1 LDDFCLDSCTG
12 QNSVY
17 FGWKQRFAGLFSVF
31 KRIFTSANNWIAI
44 VTNRLSLALFNQIYI
59 MKFIVSSSALL
70 KQLQQISGVIN
81 ANTVLPILEDF
92 LFEIE
97 KNKLTVVATDL
108 ETVMK
113 IHMDIEA
120 KDSGKVCIPAKI
132 LMDSLKNIPE
142 QPLTFHIDKNF
153 GVEITSD
160 NGKYKVMGENP
171 DNFPKEPVADDANSF
186 TMTSSGL
193 VTAINKS
200 IFAVSND
207 DLRPAMTGVFFELD
221 KKSITFVATDAHRL
235 VRYSLTDVKCP
246 QKHNFIVPKKPLNLL
261 KSALPD
267 NEDELTV
274 SYNNNHLFVV
284 HGGTELVCRLIDAR
298 FPDYKV
304 VIPTDNPYKMIVNR
318 ADFQNALRRV
328 SVFSNKSTNQVA
340 LTISGSQ
347 LQLAAQDVDFSFE
360 GNERMACQYD
370 GEDLQIAF
378 NAKFLIEMLNGTD
391 TDEVNMELST
401 PTKAGII
408 KPSEQAEN
416 EDLLML
422 VMPLMLNN

>member
-1 LDDFCLDSCTG
+1 
-12 QNSVY
+12 
-17 FGWKQRFAGLFSVF
+17 
-31 KRIFTSANNWIAI
+31 
-44 VTNRLSLALFNQIYI
+44 
-59 MKFIVSSSALL
+59 MKFIVSSSQLL
-70 KQLQQISGVIN
+70 KHLQQISGVIN

-92 LFEIE
+92 LFEID

-113 IHMDIEA
+113 IHLDIEA
-120 KDSGKVCIPAKI
+120 KDSGKVCIPSKI
-132 LMDSLKNIPE
+132 LLESLKNIAE
-142 QPLTFHIDKNF
+142 QPLTFNIDKNF
-153 GVEITSD
+153 GIEITSD

-171 DNFPKEPVADDANSF
+171 DNFPKEPVADAATSF
-186 TMTSSGL
+186 TMPSSAL

-200 IFAVSND
+200 LFAVSND

-221 KKSITFVATDAHRL
+221 SNGITCVATDAHRL
-235 VRYSLTDVKCP
+235 VRFKRTDVSCP
-246 QKHNFIVPKKPLNLL
+246 KTDTFIVPKKPLNLL
-261 KSALPD
+261 KSALPSND
-267 NEDELTV
+267 DELQI
-274 SYNNNHLFVV
+274 SYNSNHLFVK

-304 VIPTDNPYKMIVNR
+304 VIPTDNPYKLTVNKN
-318 ADFQNALRRV
+318 DFQSALRRV

-340 LTISGSQ
+340 LSISGSE

-378 NAKFLIEMLNGTD
+378 NAKFLIEMLNAAD
-391 TDEVNMELST
+391 TDEVVIELST

-408 KPSEQAEN
+408 KPTEVNEN
-416 EDLLML
+416 EELLML

>member
-1 LDDFCLDSCTG
+1 
-12 QNSVY
+12 
-17 FGWKQRFAGLFSVF
+17 
-31 KRIFTSANNWIAI
+31 
-44 VTNRLSLALFNQIYI
+44 

-92 LFEIE
+92 LFEID
-97 KNKLTVVATDL
+97 NSKLTVTATDL

-113 IHMDIEA
+113 IHLDIEA
-120 KDSGKVCIPAKI
+120 KESGKICIPAKI

-142 QPLTFHIDKNF
+142 QPLTFNIDKNY
-153 GVEITSD
+153 GVELTSD

-171 DNFPKEPVADDANSF
+171 DNFPKEPAADEANSF

-193 VTAINKS
+193 VTAINKT
-200 IFAVSND
+200 IFAVSSD

-221 KKSITFVATDAHRL
+221 KKGISFVATDAHRL
-235 VRYSLTDVKCP
+235 VKYTRTDVSCP
-246 QKHNFIVPKKPLNLL
+246 QKDTFIVPKKPLNLL

-267 NEDELTV
+267 NEDELMV
-274 SYNNNHLFVV
+274 SYNSNHLFVK

-304 VIPTDNPYKMIVNR
+304 VIPVDNPYVLTVNR
-318 ADFQNALRRV
+318 TDFQSALRRV

-340 LTISGSQ
+340 LSISGSE
-347 LQLAAQDVDFSFE
+347 LQLASQDVDFSFE
-360 GNERMACQYD
+360 GNERMACTYD
-370 GEDLQIAF
+370 GEDLAIAF
-378 NAKFLIEMLNGTD
+378 NAKFLIEMLSGAETAEIN
-391 TDEVNMELST
+391 VELST
-401 PTKAGII
+401 ATKAGII
-408 KPSEQAEN
+408 KPSEQEPN
-416 EDLLML
+416 EELLML

>member
-1 LDDFCLDSCTG
+1 
-12 QNSVY
+12 
-17 FGWKQRFAGLFSVF
+17 
-31 KRIFTSANNWIAI
+31 
-44 VTNRLSLALFNQIYI
+44 
-59 MKFIVSSSALL
+59 MKFIVSSAALL

-81 ANTVLPILEDF
+81 SNTVLPILEDF
-92 LFEIE
+92 LFEID

-113 IHMDIEA
+113 VHLDVEA
-120 KDSGKVCIPAKI
+120 KESGKVCIPAKI

-142 QPLTFHIDKNF
+142 QPLTFTIDKNF

-171 DNFPKEPVADDANSF
+171 DNFPKEPAADDANSF
-186 TMTSSGL
+186 KITSSAL

-200 IFAVSND
+200 LFAVSND

-221 KKSITFVATDAHRL
+221 KKGLTCVATDAHRL
-235 VRYSLTDVKCP
+235 VKYRRTDVSCP
-246 QKHNFIVPKKPLNLL
+246 KTDTFIAPKKPLNLL
-261 KSALPD
+261 KTALPD
-267 NEDELTV
+267 NDDELTV
-274 SYNNNHLFVV
+274 SYNSNHLFVK

-304 VIPTDNPYKMIVNR
+304 VIPVDNPYKLTINKG
-318 ADFQNALRRV
+318 DFQSALRRV

-340 LTISGSQ
+340 LSISGSE
-347 LQLAAQDVDFSFE
+347 LQLAAQDVDFSNE
-360 GNERMACQYD
+360 GNERMSCQYD

-378 NAKFLIEMLNGTD
+378 NAKFLIEMLSAAD
-391 TDEVNMELST
+391 TDEIVMELST

-408 KPSEQAEN
+408 KPTEVDAN
-416 EDLLML
+416 EELLML